1 MKSGSVT
8 VPYQLYKAS
17 GRTAADVWGTTI
29 GAGGNVLAG
38 TGTGANQNV
47 PVYGRVPSANFA
59 AGTYTDT
66 VVATV
71 TY

>member
-1 MKSGSVT
+1 MKTGSVA

-17 GRTAADVWGTTI
+17 GRTAADIWGTTT
-29 GAGGNVLAG
+29 GGSGNVLSG
-38 TGTGANQNV
+38 TGTGGNQNV

-59 AGTYTDT
+59 AGTYSDT